1 MHRGG
6 LFSVVTGRRLPVRL
20 SICGVIQGICRNIRK
35 SSHERGKGVN
45 RFIRVVASLA
55 FVAAVFGA
63 AGGTTL
69 TGTTVVEGF
78 SDSGDGFSWG

>member
-6 LFSVVTGRRLPVRL
+6 LFSVVTGRRVPVRL
-20 SICGVIQGICRNIRK
+20 SIYGVIQGVCRDICK

-45 RFIRVVASLA
+45 RFIRVVASWA
-55 FVAAVFGA
+55 FVAAVLVA

-78 SDSGDGFSWG
+78 SGSDDGFSWG